1 MDRLSQKNKY
11 QLVMGSKHLVQALMI
26 IVSTLFLS
34 GCFYNDDT
42 PPISATG
49 KQMYEDYCAG
59 CHKANGLGK
68 FVMGIPA
75 TFSNQ
80 LSREEIIKLIL
91 KGDPRY
97 PRMPTFPQIRFSQ
110 ADKIAQYLS
119 QLEQEQQ

>member
-1 MDRLSQKNKY
+1 
-11 QLVMGSKHLVQALMI
+11 
-26 IVSTLFLS
+26 
-34 GCFYNDDT
+34 
-42 PPISATG
+42 
-49 KQMYEDYCAG
+49 MYEDYCAG

>member
-1 MDRLSQKNKY
+1 MARVSPNTIKKFRPDQKRITSLVVLVLSSFV
-11 QLVMGSKHLVQALMI
+11 LA
-26 IVSTLFLS
+26 

-49 KQMYEDYCAG
+49 KQMYNDYCAS

-80 LSREEIIKLIL
+80 LSREEVIRLIR

-110 ADKIAQYLS
+110 ADKIAHYLS
-119 QLEQEQQ
+119 ELEREQQ

>member
-1 MDRLSQKNKY
+1 MDRIIENNR
-11 QLVMGSKHLVQALMI
+11 LVFNAVHKRLLQGLM
-26 IVSTLFLS
+26 VVFSAVLLS
-34 GCFYNDDT
+34 GCFYNNDT

-49 KQMYEDYCAG
+49 KQMYEDYCSG

-68 FVMGIPA
+68 FIMGIPA

-80 LSREEIIKLIL
+80 LSREEINILIR

-110 ADKIAQYLS
+110 ADKIAKYLS
-119 QLEQEQQ
+119 QLEHEQQ